1 MVCQNK
7 IAKKA
12 LKKQPSHFTT
22 PLNVAL
28 YFITYFRG
36 VLLLWFRGS
45 VVFCRF
51 FDRTA
56 FLSLFDRCFA
66 RYSCCVRDGY
76 ILSVRSF
83 ACICENAPGSGS
95 PEPWLGRSA
104 VMMACGRDRRC

>member
-28 YFITYFRG
+28 YFITYFRS

-51 FDRTA
+51 FDRTMVVLLGTHVVCA
-56 FLSLFDRCFA
+56 MDISYRYEASRVSA
-66 RYSCCVRDGY
+66 RTLLV
-76 ILSVRSF
+76 LV
-83 ACICENAPGSGS
+83 APNPGSV
-95 PEPWLGRSA
+95 EVR
-104 VMMACGRDRRC
+104 